1 MIIDVK
7 HDSFHIAIAK
17 KIGNETLSPKTLKKL
32 TLIANQEMGW
42 ACRSLKSGEKVYLGK
57 SAGMCGRF
65 AEKFSGVL
73 NPKVLEL
80 LNIYGGSKQLV
91 QMRAARPGTNMPIES
106 SRTFTCGGGVDSTPS
121 PLVSILKRP
130 AEPVPGYPGAAVA
143 GESVRGAR
151 VSQRH
156 VSFAEPVS
164 AGPVRAARESNPA
177 ATGRWARGDCIA
189 RGAES
194 KVYLSAADSSKV
206 IKSYFS
212 DVGMGD
218 IQAEVQALNRYYGA
232 GFATVSPDGRSLM
245 MRKLEGTPLHL
256 LQPQQKPAD
265 LFERICHTLTRMS
278 DAGIYPD
285 DLCEANFLYAPRS
298 GVVYPIDLKSSS
310 IDFNDAQDVRRYRQ
324 AYEGGVGNL
333 RNVASRR

>member
-7 HDSFHIAIAK
+7 HDSFHVAIAK
-17 KIGNETLSPKTLKKL
+17 KIDNETLSPKTLKKL
-32 TLIANQEMGW
+32 TLIANREVDW
-42 ACRSLKSGEKVYLGK
+42 AGRFLKSGEKVYLGK

-80 LNIYGGSKQLV
+80 LNIYSGPKQLV
-91 QMRAARPGTNMPIES
+91 QMPAARLGTNMPIES
-106 SRTFTCGGGVDSTPS
+106 ARTLACSGGVDSTPS
-121 PLVSILKRP
+121 ALVSILKRP
-130 AEPVPGYPGAAVA
+130 AEPVPDYAGAAVA
-143 GESVRGAR
+143 GESVKEAR

-156 VSFAEPVS
+156 VSFAESVS
-164 AGPVRAARESNPA
+164 AGPVRAARDSNPA
-177 ATGRWARGDCIA
+177 APKRWVLGDVIA

-232 GFATVSPDGRSLM
+232 GFATLSPDGRSLM

-265 LFERICHTLTRMS
+265 LFDKICQTLARMNH
-278 DAGIYPD
+278 AGIYPE

-298 GVVYPIDLKSSS
+298 GMVYPIDLKSSS
-310 IDFNDAQDVRRYRQ
+310 IDFNDAQAVRRYRQ

-333 RNVASRR
+333 RNVASR